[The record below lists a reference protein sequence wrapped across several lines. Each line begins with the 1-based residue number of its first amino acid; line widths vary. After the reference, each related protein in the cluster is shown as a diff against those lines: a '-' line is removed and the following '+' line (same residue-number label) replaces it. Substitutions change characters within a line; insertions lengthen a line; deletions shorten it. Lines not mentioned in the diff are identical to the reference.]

1 MNNTNNSRMGRIFI
15 ALAALLAVC
24 IARECYVCE
33 QGSAKETV
41 DGETIECKGTIKK
54 RFKLIVLII
63 VRYPFI
69 AEGRVSN

>member
-1 MNNTNNSRMGRIFI
+1 MGRIFI

-41 DGETIECKGTIKK
+41 DGETIECKPCKGTIKK
-54 RFKLIVLII
+54 D
-63 VRYPFI
+63 
-69 AEGRVSN
+69 SN

>member
-1 MNNTNNSRMGRIFI
+1 MGRIFI

-41 DGETIECKGTIKK
+41 DGETIECKGTI
-54 RFKLIVLII
+54 
-63 VRYPFI
+63 
-69 AEGRVSN
+69 